1 MAESTAIHSL
11 AGASPGG
18 HMKRRYC
25 AAKPFDHFLRDVQ
38 NNAQLW
44 RAVARRADVPR
55 EWVDRMQAIAGRW
68 HLLILVEDWCG
79 DAVHTLPVLAKLAE
93 LAGNVDLRVLS
104 RDANPDLMNAHLSPT
119 GGRAIPVV
127 LVLDECFA
135 ERGWWGS
142 RPHEL
147 QHWFREAGLAMSSE
161 DRYLEM
167 RRWYTRD
174 RGISAVR
181 EIVELLERAAQPVLA
196 A

>member
-1 MAESTAIHSL
+1 VR
-11 AGASPGG
+11 
-18 HMKRRYC
+18 RRYC
-25 AAKPFDHFLRDVQ
+25 AAKPFDDFLRDVRD
-38 NNAQLW
+38 NTQLW
-44 RAVARRADVPR
+44 RAVARRADVPQ
-55 EWVDRMQAIAGRW
+55 EWVDRARALEGRW
-68 HLLILVEDWCG
+68 HLLVLVEDGCG

-93 LAGNVDLRVLS
+93 LAGNIDLRVVR
-104 RDANPDLMNAHLSPT
+104 RDENPDLMDAHLSPT
-119 GGRAIPVV
+119 GGRATPVV

-147 QHWFREAGLAMSSE
+147 QQWFRGAGLGMSRE

-181 EIVELLERAAQPVLA
+181 EIVELLEHTAQRVLA